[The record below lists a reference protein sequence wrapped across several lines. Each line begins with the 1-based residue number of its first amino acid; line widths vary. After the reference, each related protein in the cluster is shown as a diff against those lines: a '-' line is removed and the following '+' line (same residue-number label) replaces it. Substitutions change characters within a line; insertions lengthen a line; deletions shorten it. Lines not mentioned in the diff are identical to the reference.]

1 MKNDKFYTELAEYT
15 KSGDIKSANSIIMFE
30 VGKSLVND
38 REDFIAL
45 LKSSGI
51 YAESTESDT
60 ELIQKFINNINTN
73 KQLIIGTA
81 FLVGHKNKVESFD
94 GEEEISDAGVKAMNK
109 VIHSYF
115 DTRNMPDSADN
126 YFENAEG
133 AVDPVSA
140 VAQGIGDLA
149 KLSKTISEGQQK
161 KKYGAMDLASKKED
175 AKQQIV
181 KAAMEQRIAQQ
192 QAIQKQKEQ
201 KAKTTRTA
209 LIIGGSVLGVVLIGT
224 IIYLIKKKK

>member
-126 YFENAEG
+126 YYENASG
-133 AVDPVSA
+133 DVVGA
-140 VAQGIGDLA
+140 VAQGVGELA
-149 KLSKTISEGQQK
+149 KLGGKISEGQQK
-161 KKYGAMDLASKKED
+161 KKYGALDLASKKEE

>member
-15 KSGDIKSANSIIMFE
+15 KSGDINSANSIIMFE

-73 KQLIIGTA
+73 RQLIIGTA

-126 YFENAEG
+126 YYENASG
-133 AVDPVSA
+133 DPVSA
-140 VAQGIGDLA
+140 VAQGVGELA
-149 KLSKTISEGQQK
+149 KLGSKISEGQQK
-161 KKYGAMDLASKKED
+161 KKYGTLDIASKKEE

-181 KAAMEQRIAQQ
+181 KAAMEQRLAQQ
-192 QAIQKQKEQ
+192 KAIQKQKEQ
-201 KAKTTRTA
+201 KAKTTRVA

>member
-1 MKNDKFYTELAEYT
+1 MKNDKFYTELAKYT
-15 KSGDIKSANSIIMFE
+15 KEGDINSANSIIMFE
-30 VGKSLVND
+30 IGKSLVND

-51 YAESTESDT
+51 YAEPTESDT
-60 ELIQKFINNINTN
+60 ELIQKFINNISTN

-115 DTRNMPDSADN
+115 DTRNIPDSADN
-126 YFENAEG
+126 YYSDASG
-133 AVDPVSA
+133 DVVSS
-140 VAQGIGDLA
+140 VAQGVGELA
-149 KLSKTISEGQQK
+149 KLGSSISQGQQK
-161 KKYGAMDLASKKED
+161 KKYGALDLASKKEE

-192 QAIQKQKEQ
+192 QAVQKQKEQ

-209 LIIGGSVLGVVLIGT
+209 LIIGGSVLGVALIAT
-224 IIYLIKKKK
+224 VIYLIKKKK